1 MQLNIILYIRGHP
14 SMTQIKKLYQS
25 VLLEPTDALWFAIV
39 NLLLLM
45 AAQYIHVFHYNIL
58 YMIDNWHTGLWEWY
72 LYESVLR
79 DVVMYLSFAILP
91 HLLVFFYLRY
101 KILKTMKLS
110 LKDMSQVDTK
120 LWRKSALLMMVPGE
134 IVRFIICLAQCDFV
148 DKGADSLG
156 QGFAPLFN
164 VLFLENYLE
173 VAGYPYRSGNLPY
186 VFKDY
191 LIYACCWL
199 IAFAVYFIIRLVMY
213 RWIWQDSRRKLIE
226 KMNNTED

>member
-1 MQLNIILYIRGHP
+1 MG
-14 SMTQIKKLYQS
+14 QIKKLYHS
-25 VLLEPTDALWFAIV
+25 VLLEPVDAIWFAVV

-72 LYESVLR
+72 VYESVLR
-79 DVVMYLSFAILP
+79 DVVKYLAFAILP

-101 KILKTMKLS
+101 KINQTLKLS
-110 LKDMSQVDTK
+110 LKDPAQVDVR
-120 LWRKSALLMMVPGE
+120 LWRKSAFLMMFPGE
-134 IVRFIICLAQCDFV
+134 VVRFIICIIQCDFV

-173 VAGYPYRSGNLPY
+173 IVGYPYRSGTLPY
-186 VFKDY
+186 VSKDY
-191 LIYACCWL
+191 LIYAICWW
-199 IAFAVYFIIRLVMY
+199 IAFAIYFIIRLVMY
-213 RWIWQDSRRKLIE
+213 RWIWQDSRRSLIE
-226 KMNNTED
+226 KLKNTEE